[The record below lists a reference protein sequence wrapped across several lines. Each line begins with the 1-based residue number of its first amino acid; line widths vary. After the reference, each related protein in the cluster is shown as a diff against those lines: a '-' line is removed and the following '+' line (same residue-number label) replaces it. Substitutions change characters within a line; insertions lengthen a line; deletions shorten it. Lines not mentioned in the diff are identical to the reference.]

1 MNFSELGLGSVLL
14 RAVEEEGYTE
24 PTQIQAEAIPVVLA
38 GRDVMAGAQTGTGKT
53 AAFTLPLLQ
62 LLHIHASTSFSP
74 ARHPVRALILAPTR
88 ELAVQIE
95 ESVCAY
101 GRHSALRSV
110 AIYGGMDMQ
119 PQTAALRKGVEIL
132 VATPGRLLDHV
143 QQKNIN
149 LGTTEILILDEADRM
164 LDMGFMPD
172 IKRILALLPNDRQN
186 LLFSATFPDEVKK
199 LAQAI
204 LTDPVTI
211 QVAKRNSTADNITQ
225 VVYRV
230 GHAAKRSLALSLIRQ
245 RVGLQSLIFTNTKQ
259 GASRLAREL
268 VREGVAANAIH
279 SDKSQLERI
288 QTLNEFKQGAV
299 QVLVA
304 TDVAARGL
312 DIEELPFVI
321 NYDIPFA
328 AEDYIHRIGRT
339 GRAGSDGNAVSFMA
353 PDEERLVADIER
365 LIKRPIERQEAES
378 VTARER
384 ERAPKPPRPMAPPV
398 VTREAVSALLA
409 TVPESNPLQVD
420 RSRASPP
427 RSGGARKEV
436 AALLG
441 GLKKMPQST

>member
-1 MNFSELGLGSVLL
+1 MNFSELGLGSALL
-14 RAVEEEGYTE
+14 RAVEEEGYSE
-24 PTQIQAEAIPVVLA
+24 PTPIQAEAIPVVLA

-62 LLHIHASTSFSP
+62 LLHIHANTSFSP

-88 ELAVQIE
+88 ELALQIE
-95 ESVCAY
+95 ESVRAY
-101 GRHSALRSV
+101 GRYSSLRSV

-119 PQTAALRKGVEIL
+119 PQTIALRKGVEIL

-149 LGTTEILILDEADRM
+149 LGTTEVLILDEADRM

-199 LAQAI
+199 LAQTI
-204 LTDPVTI
+204 LTEPVTI
-211 QVAKRNSTADNITQ
+211 QIAKRNSTGENISQ

-230 GHAAKRSLALSLIRQ
+230 GHGGKRTLLLALIEQ
-245 RVGLQSLIFTNTKQ
+245 RTGLQSLIFTNTKQ

-268 VREGVAANAIH
+268 VREGIAANAIH
-279 SDKSQLERI
+279 SDKSQMERL
-288 QTLNEFKQGAV
+288 QTLNEFKDGKV

-304 TDVAARGL
+304 TDIAARGL

-339 GRAGSDGNAVSFMA
+339 GRAGSDGNAVSFMS
-353 PDEERLVADIER
+353 PDEERLVADIEK
-365 LIKRPIERQEAES
+365 LIKRPIERRDAET
-378 VTARER
+378 VTVRER
-384 ERAPKPPRPMAPPV
+384 TPKPQRRIAPV
-398 VTREAVSALLA
+398 AEAPESFSALLV
-409 TVPESNPLQVD
+409 TTPEHSPSQPSQP
-420 RSRASPP
+420 RTSPP
-427 RSGGARKEV
+427 RTSVARKEV

-441 GLKKMPQST
+441 GLKLKKIPQSM

>member
-95 ESVCAY
+95 ESVRAY